1 VDARVICATNLD
13 LRERIQSGR
22 FLEDLFYRLNDITVR
37 VPALRERREDI
48 PTLAQHFLELYGRQM
63 EKNLKG
69 FAPDLIKALL
79 AHEWRGNVRELEK
92 TIKRMVVLADEGAVL
107 DRSLLPAEIRD
118 AAADPKAVGHSLR
131 SNVAQLERRM
141 VAEALERNR
150 WNKAR
155 TARDLGLSYPTLLAK
170 IRGFKLERGRAGQ

>member
-1 VDARVICATNLD
+1 MTQETVPDKLQHVLDRGVIRPVGSTRSKRVDARVICATNGD

-48 PTLAQHFLELYGRQM
+48 PTLAQHFLDFYGDQM

-69 FAPDLIKALL
+69 FAPDVIKALL

-92 TIKRMVVLADEGAVL
+92 TVKRMVVLADAGADL
-107 DRSLLPAEIRD
+107 
-118 AAADPKAVGHSLR
+118 
-131 SNVAQLERRM
+131 
-141 VAEALERNR
+141 NR
-150 WNKAR
+150 
-155 TARDLGLSYPTLLAK
+155 TL
-170 IRGFKLERGRAGQ
+170 